1 MNPQDYEHFAAGLDD
16 DVGNTSAINSVAVHA
31 RIKRAGGQFDAESSP
46 ALYQR
51 EVVLTNGADLT
62 PEPVIWLWPDW
73 LARGKLHLLA
83 GAPGQGKTTI
93 AMAMAAT
100 VSVGGRWPDGSRCEP
115 GNVLIWSGEDDPAD
129 TLLPRLI
136 ASGADRARCFFVSGT
151 QVAGELL
158 AFNPATDMQGLER
171 QALAIGGVSLLVV
184 DPVVS
189 AVAGDSHK
197 NAEVRRD
204 LQPIV
209 DLASRLGAAAIGIT
223 HLSKGGAGGDPATRV
238 IGSIAFTAVARVVL
252 VAAKVKGE
260 EGQDR
265 RILARGKSNIGPD
278 NGGFEYHIEQAEPLP
293 GIHASFITWSQA
305 VDGTARELLTDPDGK
320 DDNAPDEDHNDA
332 VAMLRSELTADCWTN
347 SALASKPLAD
357 AGFSKKAIWKATKK
371 LCVIR
376 HKSGFGKQ
384 LAVHW
389 RLPGGGDVPFIDA
402 SLAPAIDSTPID
414 FPIDSI
420 DSGVGNGE
428 SMESMLM
435 ANPLGAVVL
444 ADVEV
449 F

>member
-1 MNPQDYEHFAAGLDD
+1 MNPQDYEHFAAGLDQD
-16 DVGNTSAINSVAVHA
+16 AGIAHFIDSVASHA
-31 RIKRAGGQFDAESSP
+31 SDKGARGQFDAELSP
-46 ALYQR
+46 VLYRR

-100 VSVGGRWPDGSRCEP
+100 VSMGGRWPDGSRCEP

-136 ASGADRARCFFVSGT
+136 ASGADRARCFFISGT
-151 QVAGELL
+151 QVAGELR

-209 DLASRLGAAAIGIT
+209 DLANRLGAAAVGIT
-223 HLSKGGAGGDPATRV
+223 HLSKGGVGSDPATRV

-260 EGQDR
+260 EGEDR

-278 NGGFEYHIEQAEPLP
+278 NGGFEYQIEQSEPLP
-293 GIHASFITWSQA
+293 GIHASYITWGKA

-320 DDNAPDEDHNDA
+320 DDNAPDDDHNDA
-332 VAMLRSELTADCWTN
+332 VEMLRSELASDCWTN

-357 AGFSKKAIWKATKK
+357 AGFSKKTIWKATKR
-371 LCVIR
+371 LGVIR
-376 HKSGFGKQ
+376 HKCGFGKQ
-384 LAVHW
+384 LAVYW
-389 RLPGGGDVPFIDA
+389 RLPGGGEVPFIDA
-402 SLAPAIDSTPID
+402 SFSHSINSNAINSPIDST
-414 FPIDSI
+414 
-420 DSGVGNGE
+420 DSGVGSEE
-428 SMESMLM
+428 SMVTAEPM
-435 ANPLGAVVL
+435 NTVL
-444 ADVEV
+444 AADVEV

>member
-1 MNPQDYEHFAAGLDD
+1 MNRQDYEHFAAGLDD
-16 DVGNTSAINSVAVHA
+16 DAGLAGAINSVAAYTINTGA
-31 RIKRAGGQFDAESSP
+31 RGQFDAELSP
-46 ALYQR
+46 ALYRR

-62 PEPVIWLWPDW
+62 PEPVIWLWPYW

-100 VSVGGRWPDGSRCEP
+100 VSIGGRWPDGSRCEP

-278 NGGFEYHIEQAEPLP
+278 NGGFEYHIETGRAAAR
-293 GIHASFITWSQA
+293 HS
-305 VDGTARELLTDPDGK
+305 RELHHMGAGGRWHGARVADRPRRQGRERAQRGPQRCGGNVALRTDGGLL
-320 DDNAPDEDHNDA
+320 DEF
-332 VAMLRSELTADCWTN
+332 STCQQTAGRCRVFQKGHLEGDQEAGCDPSQMRIRETVG
-347 SALASKPLAD
+347 SPLET
-357 AGFSKKAIWKATKK
+357 AGRWRCT
-371 LCVIR
+371 
-376 HKSGFGKQ
+376 
-384 LAVHW
+384 VH
-389 RLPGGGDVPFIDA
+389 
-402 SLAPAIDSTPID
+402 
-414 FPIDSI
+414 
-420 DSGVGNGE
+420 
-428 SMESMLM
+428 
-435 ANPLGAVVL
+435 
-444 ADVEV
+444 
-449 F
+449 

>member
-1 MNPQDYEHFAAGLDD
+1 MNLQNYEHMAAGLDD
-16 DVGNTSAINSVAVHA
+16 DAGITSAMNSVAA
-31 RIKRAGGQFDAESSP
+31 CACSTGATGEFCIETSSVV
-46 ALYQR
+46 YR
-51 EVVLTNGADLT
+51 RKVVLTSGADLT
-62 PEPVIWLWPDW
+62 PEPVIWLWPYW

-100 VSVGGRWPDGSRCEP
+100 VTIGGRWPDGSRCEP

-158 AFNPATDMQGLER
+158 AFNPATDMRELER

-293 GIHASFITWSQA
+293 GIHASYITWGLA

-320 DDNAPDEDHNDA
+320 DEDAPNEDHNDA
-332 VAMLRSELTADCWTN
+332 VELLRAELTADCWTN

-371 LCVIR
+371 LGVIR
-376 HKSGFGKQ
+376 HKCGFGKN

-389 RLPGGGDVPFIDA
+389 RLPGGGDVPFTDA
-402 SLAPAIDSTPID
+402 SASPAIDSTRID
-414 FPIDSI
+414 SAIDSI
-420 DSGVGNGE
+420 GSSAGNGE
-428 SMESMLM
+428 SMESMAILDSETLD
-435 ANPLGAVVL
+435 AP
-444 ADVEV
+444 DVEV